1 VASLG
6 EIGGLLRAA
15 LARLRPDELARYAE
29 QLRAETIPLLNQ
41 LAAESSRWEITEA
54 AGLVA
59 TAPDELEQAAALYR
73 RAIATIEAFMA
84 ERGMNADVSV
94 PEPPPTH
101 TPPQAPA
108 DPADRA
114 GRGIDPT
121 LIAEAQRQGLKIS
134 PERVVRIGHDPS
146 GRLVWLEKGSD
157 KSGQQHIMDPARIE
171 QFGRQGIADI
181 DIVDLVFEA
190 SIRGTPVGIQGRDR
204 VVFELEFRGRTRHV
218 AVNVAGNGYIIG
230 ANPISSKKRLK
241 PPS

>member
-15 LARLRPDELARYAE
+15 LAQLRPDELARYAE

-41 LAAESSRWEITEA
+41 LAAESTRWEITEA

-73 RAIATIEAFMA
+73 RAIATIEAFMV
-84 ERGMNADVSV
+84 ERGMTGDVSV

-108 DPADRA
+108 GPVDRA

-134 PERVVRIGHDPS
+134 PERVVRIGRDPS

-157 KSGQQHIMDPARIE
+157 KSGQQHIMDPDRVD
-171 QFGRQGIADI
+171 QFGDLRIAAV
-181 DIVDLVFEA
+181 DIVDFVFEA
-190 SIRGTPVGIQGRDR
+190 ATRGTPVGITSSDR
-204 VVFELEFRGRTRHV
+204 VVFELDFHGKTRRV
-218 AVNVAGNGYIIG
+218 AISVGSNGYIVG
-230 ANPISSKKRLK
+230 ANPIKPNERLK
-241 PPS
+241 PLL